1 MNIRYDKNNAHLPE
15 RSFTLVEILIAITIV
30 LLITAVAVTRLGTPH
45 SSMTARA
52 VCGKIEKLLGAAQR
66 RAAMTGRRAI
76 VVFHSD
82 TRTFVLDGGD
92 AEGEGGDS
100 AEKTVP
106 PLPKSLELRV
116 PEGVEVETGDGDD
129 PRGESAEDADASFY
143 FYPDGSAGGPKL
155 TVASGNAKFTLSV
168 SRLTGLVVLKKEEGE

>member
-1 MNIRYDKNNAHLPE
+1 VNIRYDKNNARLPE

-30 LLITAVAVTRLGTPH
+30 LLITAVAVTRIGTPH

-52 VCGKIEKLLGAAQR
+52 VCGKIEDLLGAAQR
-66 RAAMTGRRAI
+66 RAAMTGRRVTVA
-76 VVFHSD
+76 FHSD
-82 TRTFVLDGGD
+82 TRTFVLDGEG
-92 AEGEGGDS
+92 AEGDVEDS
-100 AEKTVP
+100 AEKPVH

-116 PEGVEVETGDGDD
+116 PEGVEVEAVAGNGG
-129 PRGESAEDADASFY
+129 RGESAEDADASFY

-155 TVASGNAKFTLSV
+155 TVTSGNAKFTLSV